1 MDITLQE
8 DIKFY
13 VLNGKFEEIKNIMSN
28 IDFMEFEEVYISCAH
43 EQENIMFYTC
53 ILDMMKDNET
63 AELHDLAF
71 LLLVYP
77 LSEVE
82 GVLEAA
88 YYHAD
93 ASIQLTNGKEIKSL
107 LQMLLLYAIPD
118 PIISD
123 SEAFKVAKQI
133 LKLDPNNHVARNVLK
148 DSAKRMDNVIVN
160 FDELKKFGS
169 SK

>member
-1 MDITLQE
+1 MLQE

-53 ILDMMKDNET
+53 ILDMMKANET

-82 GVLEAA
+82 GALEAA

-107 LQMLLLYAIPD
+107 LQMLLFMLYD

-148 DSAKRMDNVIVN
+148 IQLNAWIM
-160 FDELKKFGS
+160 L
-169 SK
+169 

>member
-1 MDITLQE
+1 MLQE
-8 DIKFY
+8 DIKLY
-13 VLNGKFEEIKNIMSN
+13 VLNGNFEEVKNIMSN
-28 IDFMEFEEVYISCAH
+28 TDFMEFEEAYISCAH
-43 EQENIMFYTC
+43 EHENIMFYTC
-53 ILDMMKDNET
+53 ILDMMKSNEI

-82 GVLEAA
+82 GALEAA

-107 LQMLLLYAIPD
+107 LQMLLLYAIPE
-118 PIISD
+118 PVISD

-133 LKLDPNNHVARNVLK
+133 LKLDPNNRVARNVLK
-148 DSAKRMDNVIVN
+148 DSAKRMDNVIVD
-160 FDELKKFGS
+160 FDELKRFGS

>member
-1 MDITLQE
+1 
-8 DIKFY
+8 
-13 VLNGKFEEIKNIMSN
+13 MSN

-53 ILDMMKDNET
+53 ILDMMKANET

-82 GVLEAA
+82 GALEAA

-93 ASIQLTNGKEIKSL
+93 ASIQLTNGKEIKVCFKCYYY
-107 LQMLLLYAIPD
+107 MLYLIQL
-118 PIISD
+118 
-123 SEAFKVAKQI
+123 FQI
-133 LKLDPNNHVARNVLK
+133 LKRLK
-148 DSAKRMDNVIVN
+148 
-160 FDELKKFGS
+160 
-169 SK
+169 